1 MIVRKF
7 MRWAAEASAGARA
20 EGAGALARA
29 FLFADLTAPERA
41 EAEIALTNLLDDP
54 SPLVRKALAD
64 AFASATDAP
73 QTIVAALANDQ
84 STVAAPILSR
94 SPLLSDA
101 ELIDCAA
108 IGDAFAQAAIAVRP
122 HLSAS
127 VSAALAEVG
136 ACEALIALA
145 VNSDAELAE
154 FSMRRMVERHGEDA
168 ELREAMLSRDHLPPA
183 VRSDLVAVTARVL
196 TSFVTGCNWLSPE
209 RADRVLRE
217 ARDKA
222 HVIIASDVQRE
233 GDWAGALALAAHLRA
248 SGQLTTSLVMRA
260 ILSGNACLFEAAL
273 VELSNLPER
282 HVIALARDFR
292 GSGFATL
299 YRASGLPQALLPAF
313 KAALAAYNE
322 AGNAGKNSARLSR
335 MMIERVLTAC
345 EAINA
350 GELNTLL
357 ALLRRFDA
365 EAARENARDAMI
377 DMLSPQVSAQVS
389 APAFQIDLVA
399 LEAELAA

>member
-29 FLFADLTAPERA
+29 FLFADLTAAERA

-64 AFASATDAP
+64 AFASAMDAP

-84 STVAAPILSR
+84 SAVAAPILSR

-122 HLSAS
+122 QLSAS

-145 VNSDAELAE
+145 VNPDAELAE

-168 ELREAMLSRDHLPPA
+168 ELREAMLSRPHLPPA
-183 VRSDLVAVTARVL
+183 VRSDLVTVTARVL
-196 TSFVTGCNWLSPE
+196 TGFVTGCNWLSPE

-222 HVIIASDVQRE
+222 HVIIATDVQ
-233 GDWAGALALAAHLRA
+233 
-248 SGQLTTSLVMRA
+248 
-260 ILSGNACLFEAAL
+260 
-273 VELSNLPER
+273 
-282 HVIALARDFR
+282 ARR
-292 GSGFATL
+292 
-299 YRASGLPQALLPAF
+299 
-313 KAALAAYNE
+313 
-322 AGNAGKNSARLSR
+322 RL
-335 MMIERVLTAC
+335 
-345 EAINA
+345 
-350 GELNTLL
+350 G
-357 ALLRRFDA
+357 RRFG
-365 EAARENARDAMI
+365 
-377 DMLSPQVSAQVS
+377 LGC
-389 APAFQIDLVA
+389 AFACIRPVDH
-399 LEAELAA
+399 